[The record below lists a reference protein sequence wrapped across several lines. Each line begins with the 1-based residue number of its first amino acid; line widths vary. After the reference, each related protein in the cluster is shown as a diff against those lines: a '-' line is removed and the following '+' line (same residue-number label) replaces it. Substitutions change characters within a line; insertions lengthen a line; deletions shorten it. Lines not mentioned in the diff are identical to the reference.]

1 MAPLSLL
8 LLVKNRKGSK
18 DFYKI
23 LNNLDEPVPRNKWNI
38 ALNRNIPKTSWT
50 AIYKACFNTVKD
62 NYLIYLQFKI
72 INRILG
78 TKSLLYKISL
88 TDSPLCTFCKK
99 QEETILHLFYDCNEV
114 LLLWQTLYQWI
125 STKLNTQL
133 RPEKNSILLGYIEP
147 YINIPLNTVNMV
159 T

>member
-1 MAPLSLL
+1 MLKNPCKLSLQPYTLHQPTAPLNLL

-23 LNNLDEPVPRNKWNI
+23 INYLDEPVPRNKWNT
-38 ALNRNIPKTSWT
+38 ALNRNVPKTSWT

-88 TDSPLCTFCKK
+88 TDSPLCTFCKE

-114 LLLWQTLYQWI
+114 L
-125 STKLNTQL
+125 
-133 RPEKNSILLGYIEP
+133 
-147 YINIPLNTVNMV
+147 PL
-159 T
+159 